1 MARPGSALL
10 CVAAATVLVAAAV
23 AFVGSPAGTHAPSTG
38 RSVELGSRAL
48 PPAAESAAASGEA
61 AAEQSGAESFMKWT
75 AAGLLAGLVMAVSS
89 STPASALPKP
99 TDMFGGV
106 DIDLENTPEHWT
118 IKASKRLE
126 LCKDNKAYKKKFKD
140 ELYKTEKQQKKY
152 ATGSAVYARF
162 NKKIAQIKNRQ
173 EAYGDRLC
181 GKQDGNP
188 RVVATG
194 EWNVRASVMWPASIF
209 LYTAGWIGWAGR
221 SYLIRTNDETKELN
235 IDVPLALTCMASG
248 FSWPVAAWQE
258 IVNGEMAV
266 PSSQIH
272 PGGPYTQS

>member
-1 MARPGSALL
+1 MSRSGSLV
-10 CVAAATVLVAAAV
+10 CVAAVSFLAASL
-23 AFVGSPAGTHAPSTG
+23 AFVGTPAGSHASSES
-38 RSVELGSRAL
+38 RSVELASRAL
-48 PPAAESAAASGEA
+48 PNGIVESSMSEA
-61 AAEQSGAESFMKWT
+61 ATEESTAGSFMKWT

-89 STPASALPKP
+89 SAPVSAKP
-99 TDMFGGV
+99 LDMFGGV

-118 IKASKRLE
+118 IKASPVLE
-126 LCKDNKAYKKKFKD
+126 PCKNNKYYHKKFKD
-140 ELYKTEKQQKKY
+140 EMYKTTKQQARY
-152 ATGSAVYARF
+152 AKGSAVYARF
-162 NKKIAQIKNRQ
+162 NKKVAMIKARE

-181 GKQDGNP
+181 GLKDGNP

-194 EWNVRASVMWPASIF
+194 EWNVRASVMWPATIF
-209 LYTAGWIGWAGR
+209 LYIAGWIGWAGR

-266 PSSQIH
+266 PDDQIH
-272 PGGPYTQS
+272 PGGPFTQS

>member
-1 MARPGSALL
+1 MARLL
-10 CVAAATVLVAAAV
+10 AAVAAACLVAAACR
-23 AFVGSPAGTHAPSTG
+23 AFVGPVGSQALG
-38 RSVELGSRAL
+38 RQVELGRAAT
-48 PPAAESAAASGEA
+48 PVDATPEAGKPFSQESAQSAEASTAEA
-61 AAEQSGAESFMKWT
+61 FLKWT

-89 STPASALPKP
+89 SAPVSAKP
-99 TDMFGGV
+99 LDMFGGV

-118 IKASKRLE
+118 IKASPVLE
-126 LCKDNKAYKKKFKD
+126 PCKNNKYYHKKFKD
-140 ELYKTEKQQKKY
+140 EMYKTTKQQARY
-152 ATGSAVYARF
+152 AKGSAVYARF
-162 NKKIAQIKNRQ
+162 NKKVAMIKARE

-181 GKQDGNP
+181 GLKDGNP

-194 EWNVRASVMWPASIF
+194 EWNVRASVMWPATIF
-209 LYTAGWIGWAGR
+209 LYIAGWIGWAGR

-266 PSSQIH
+266 PDDQIH
-272 PGGPYTQS
+272 PGGPFTQS